1 MTTTNDAG
9 TRVGWV
15 KRRVGPLTVVLA
27 IVVGVLA
34 ATVGWLSWVHHDQS
48 ATAEARAAV
57 PDVSREALEAALS
70 YDYRSIDETVRAA
83 RGALTGE
90 FRDQYLELMDK
101 VVAPSAKKKKLVTK
115 TSVVGTSVVSA
126 DASEADVLAF
136 VDQTT
141 IEGKDKAT
149 PRLGGSRVVLHMTRI
164 DGKWL
169 ISSMKPV

>member
-1 MTTTNDAG
+1 MTT
-9 TRVGWV
+9 
-15 KRRVGPLTVVLA
+15 KLTVALA

-34 ATVGWLSWVHHDQS
+34 AAVGWLACAHHDQ
-48 ATAEARAAV
+48 AAAAEARAAV
-57 PDVSREALEAALS
+57 ANAGREGLEAALS